1 MRYSQ
6 TLIPTMKEVPA
17 DAEIISHQ
25 LMLRAGLMRKLAS
38 GTYIYLP
45 AGQRMLHKVTQIVRE
60 EMDRAG
66 AQEIIMPVIQPLELW
81 QKTGRDIDY
90 GETLGKFTD
99 RHGRGNVLSPTA
111 EEGFTFLASTEIN
124 SYKQLPM
131 NLYQINTK
139 YRDEFRPR
147 FGVLRSREFIMKD
160 AYSFNADEDSL
171 HTSYM
176 DMYHAYCRVF
186 ERCGLAYVIVLAE
199 SGEMGGSGSHQFTVP
214 CENGEDVIVYT
225 DDDKEAWNIEK
236 APVDALAK
244 QPAVEVGSMEDCHTP
259 KAGKIEDVCACMKVT
274 ADQLIKT
281 LIYKS
286 GEDVIL
292 ALVRGDHEANIEKL
306 TRLMDGARLEMAE
319 ESDIVKLTGAAVGFA
334 GPVGL
339 CDKAAKVFIDHA
351 VAAMAAGATGANKTD
366 THIMNVVPGRDFPLE
381 GDTITV
387 ADIRNA
393 VEGDTYNGK
402 KLLFKRGI
410 EVGQVFKLGDK
421 YSKKLGANF
430 LDADGKQK
438 ACLMGCYGIGINRI
452 IASAIEN
459 GHDDNGMILPITIAP
474 WEVIVTPAGRED
486 EVTAAAEAI
495 YQQLLE
501 AGVEVLLDDRD
512 ARGGVKFK
520 DADLLGIPIR
530 VTVGKKTFAEGLV
543 ELKLRTEADRTTLR
557 LETAAEQ
564 VAKTVDD
571 MKAGLNGPKA

>member
-1 MRYSQ
+1 MRYSK

-45 AGQRMLHKVTQIVRE
+45 AGQRMIHKVERIVRE
-60 EMDRAG
+60 EMDCTG
-66 AQEIIMPVIQPLELW
+66 AQEITMPVIQPMDLW

-90 GETLGKFTD
+90 GETLGTFTD

-111 EEGFTFLASTEIN
+111 EEGFTFLAANEIN

-160 AYSFNADEDSL
+160 AYSFHLDEDSL
-171 HTSYM
+171 HGTYM

-186 ERCGLAYVIVLAE
+186 ERCGLEYVIVLAE
-199 SGEMGGSGSHQFTVP
+199 SGEMGGSGSHQFTIP

-225 DDDKEAWNIEK
+225 ADDKQAWNIEK

-244 QPAVEVGSMEDCHTP
+244 QPAAEVGPVEEVHTP
-259 KAGKIEDVCACMKVT
+259 RAGKIEDACACMKVT
-274 ADQLIKT
+274 PDQLIKT

-286 GEDVIL
+286 DDDLIL
-292 ALVRGDHEANIEKL
+292 ALVRGDHEANPEKL
-306 TRLMDGARLEMAE
+306 TRLMDGARLDMAE
-319 ESDIVKLTGAAVGFA
+319 EADVVELTGAAVGFA

-339 CDKAAKVFIDHA
+339 CDKVSKVFIDHA
-351 VAAMAAGATGANKTD
+351 VAAMAVGATGANKTD
-366 THIMNVVPGRDFPLE
+366 YHIMNVVPGRDFPLE
-381 GDTITV
+381 GENIQV

-393 VEGDTYNGK
+393 VESDTYDGK

-421 YSKKLGANF
+421 YSKKLGANC
-430 LDADGKQK
+430 LGEDGKK
-438 ACLMGCYGIGINRI
+438 KDLLMGCYGIGINRI
-452 IASAIEN
+452 IASAVEN
-459 GHDDNGMILPITIAP
+459 GHDDNGMILPISIAP
-474 WEVIVTPAGRED
+474 WEVIVTPAGKED
-486 EVTAAAEAI
+486 EIVAAAEKI
-495 YQQLLE
+495 YQQLLD
-501 AGVEVLLDDRD
+501 AGVDVLIDDRK

-530 VTVGKKTFAEGLV
+530 VTIGKKSLAEGQV
-543 ELKLRTEADRTTLR
+543 EFKLRSEPDRDTLP
-557 LETAAEQ
+557 LDAAAEQ
-564 VAKTVDD
+564 VAEMVRN
-571 MKAGLNGPKA
+571 MKAKLNQSKG